1 MHLKGKIKNILNHI
15 PLWMQLTLFTTMISF
30 SVLFYLIYTDYQRNQ
45 QIITDTQITTSQR
58 LLTMEMQNLEK
69 YIMELSVFSI
79 QSCYDHTFTR
89 IVEKDSHILP
99 SEETYIKNQMRAY
112 FYSRSDLKSFDIYL
126 LNHDLCFSR
135 SHNGSATWQI
145 IPEEIRA
152 SEYYARCVKSPYFHA
167 ILPSDGEDILFYY
180 YRPLLRIK
188 TKQPLA
194 MVTAAV
200 NGTYLNSLTS
210 NHQNPGEFICLAN
223 EYGELLHSGAPELIS
238 SGTDHTFQEI
248 SEKAA
253 RHASFTCT
261 LDGMPYL
268 VTFVEGDKY
277 HMQLYS
283 FLPASY
289 IDDQIAHARRM
300 VLVSGLLV
308 CLALFFLMTVLIRL
322 LTNPLM
328 LLAKKLDYVGKGD
341 FTSPADISGS
351 LEISDLSN
359 SFNDMILHIDRLI
372 KQNYITELN
381 EKNARI
387 TALEAQLNPHFLYNT
402 LQAIATEALLNDQIQ
417 IYNMITTLASD
428 LRYTIKGGKYVPLK
442 QEMDY
447 VKNYILL
454 LQMRMDDKLSASFQI
469 DPEAETLYIPKI
481 SIQPLVE
488 NSVIHGL
495 GPDRDSID
503 IQVSAY
509 VKDEL
514 LYITVW
520 DNGCG
525 IKEEQLHQ
533 LLEAFHSQTF
543 SASSSGI
550 GLASLY
556 GRLHLLY
563 QDHADVK
570 IETTDGEFTR
580 ITLVIPASKEA
591 PHV

>member
-1 MHLKGKIKNILNHI
+1 MRLKEKAKNILNHI

-30 SVLFYLIYTDYQRNQ
+30 SVLLYLIYTDYQRNQ
-45 QIITDTQITTSQR
+45 QIITDTQVDTSER
-58 LLTMEMQNLEK
+58 LLSMEMQNLEK

-89 IVEKDSHILP
+89 IVEQESDILP
-99 SEETYIKNQMRAY
+99 SEETYIKSQMRAY
-112 FYSRSDLKSFDIYL
+112 FYSRSDLESFDVYL
-126 LNHDLCFSR
+126 LNHSLRFSR
-135 SHNGSATWQI
+135 SHAGIGTSHI
-145 IPEEIRA
+145 LPEEIR
-152 SEYYARCVKSPYFHA
+152 STDYYMRCVQNSYFHA
-167 ILPSDGEDILFYY
+167 VLPSDDEDILFYY
-180 YRPLLRIK
+180 YRPLIRIK

-194 MVTAAV
+194 MVSVAV
-200 NGTYLNSLTS
+200 NNTYLNSLTD
-210 NHQNPGEFICLAN
+210 NHQLPGEFICLAN

-238 SGTDHTFQEI
+238 SNTDHTFQEI
-248 SEKAA
+248 AAKAA
-253 RHASFTCT
+253 KHSSFSCV

-268 VTFVEGDKY
+268 VTFTEGSKY

-283 FLPASY
+283 FLPMSY
-289 IDDQIAHARRM
+289 IDNQIAQARRL
-300 VLVSGLLV
+300 VLISGLLV

-328 LLAKKLDYVGKGD
+328 LLAKKLDYVGEGD
-341 FTSPADISGS
+341 FTSPANISGS

-372 KQNYITELN
+372 KKNYITELN
-381 EKNARI
+381 EKDARI

-402 LQAIATEALLNDQIQ
+402 LQAIATEALINDQTQ

-469 DPEAETLYIPKI
+469 APETEALYIPKI

-495 GPDRDSID
+495 GPDRDSIE
-503 IQVSAY
+503 IKVSAY
-509 VKDEL
+509 TKDEL
-514 LYITVW
+514 LYITVR

-525 IKEEQLHQ
+525 IEKEQLQ
-533 LLEAFHSQTF
+533 QILETFQPQAF
-543 SASSSGI
+543 SAPSNGI
-550 GLASLY
+550 GLTSLY

-563 QDHADVK
+563 QDHADVR
-570 IETTDGEFTR
+570 IETTVGEFTK
-580 ITLVIPASKEA
+580 ITLIIPASKEA